1 MRITAIAVDQTSAF
15 ILANLFEKNAMI
27 IFDRGAPR
35 ALLSAAASVTTYAV
49 ALFAPLESIAQIIE
63 LPPVEIRSGRPTS
76 ILSNI
81 PTTTEGIDAKRI
93 DTTINATDSSDALKY
108 LPSLLVRKRYI
119 GDFDH
124 AVLATRASGT
134 GNSARSLVYA
144 DGMLLSNLLGNGASF
159 TPRWGLVTPEEIE
172 RVDVLYGPF
181 SAAYSGN
188 SVGAVVDY
196 LTRMPTQFEMHA
208 KAGFF
213 SQTFELFGTK
223 NHYTGNQMSG
233 SIGSAVG
240 PWSWWLNASR
250 QTSDGHPIAF
260 VTRLVAQGT
269 ASNNGTPVSG
279 AIAGL
284 DPRNRDWLI
293 LGSTNQIHTVQ
304 NHVKAKLGYE
314 FSPTIQF
321 NYTLGVW
328 QNDAKRYAQTYLK
341 DATGDLVYSGNVNVA
356 GRQFALTSTDFAN
369 ALNALNH
376 IAHGLT
382 LKTNTKSFFDWDI
395 AASFYDYNKDEVR
408 VPSVTLPSSRAGGA
422 GRITDQKGT
431 GWSTLNMHGV
441 IRTDGSTASTHVID
455 FGVQR
460 DAFTLRSQVNVT
472 DNWFSGSAGARFSAF
487 TGNTTLTSLYVQDT
501 WRARPDIKSSFGLRY
516 EDWYAFNG
524 SLANSSA
531 LINLGP
537 RRESNW
543 SPKAALA
550 IETAANLT
558 FKGSIGRAVRFPTVS
573 ELYQG
578 SVSGNTIVN
587 NDPNLR
593 PERSVTAELSAEYA
607 LSQGNLRATIFREST
622 RDALYSQTNVTVQPN
637 VTNIQNIDQIRTLG
651 LELAGQ
657 LNDVGIKGL
666 NIASSVT
673 YADSSIV
680 ANARFPASVSK
691 RQPRVP
697 IWRANVVTSYEP
709 NEQWSVSLGIRF
721 SGRQYGTLDNIDIND
736 QTYTSVS
743 RFLVADLRTRFK
755 FTKEWSIALGVDNI
769 NNAKYWAFHPYPQRT
784 LHAELRFN

>member
-1 MRITAIAVDQTSAF
+1 MRITAIAVGYPSAF
-15 ILANLFEKNAMI
+15 VQINLFEKTSMFI
-27 IFDRGAPR
+27 LWTIFFVVIT
-35 ALLSAAASVTTYAV
+35 SM
-49 ALFAPLESIAQIIE
+49 PLASIAQITE
-63 LPPVEIRSGRPTS
+63 LPTVEIRSGRPTS
-76 ILSNI
+76 IPSNI

-93 DTTINATDSSDALKY
+93 DATINATDSSDALKY
-108 LPSLLVRKRYI
+108 FPSLLVRKRYI

-144 DGMLLSNLLGNGASF
+144 DGILLSNLLGNGASF

-208 KAGFF
+208 KVGFF
-213 SQTFELFGTK
+213 SQAFELFGTK
-223 NHYTGNQMSG
+223 DRYTCNQISG
-233 SIGSAVG
+233 SVGSASG
-240 PWSWWLNASR
+240 PWSWWFNASR
-250 QTSDGHPIAF
+250 QTNDGQPIAF
-260 VTRLVAQGT
+260 ATRLVVQGT
-269 ASNNGTPVSG
+269 ASGGGIPVSG

-304 NHVKAKLGYE
+304 DHVKAKIAYD
-314 FSPTIQF
+314 FSPTMKLS
-321 NYTLGVW
+321 YTLGVW

-341 DATGDLVYSGNVNVA
+341 DAAGDLVYSGNINID
-356 GRQFALTSTDFAN
+356 GRQYALTSTDFAN
-369 ALNALNH
+369 VRNNLNH
-376 IAHGLT
+376 VAHGLT
-382 LKTNTKSFFDWDI
+382 LKTNTKGFFDWDI
-395 AASFYDYNKDEVR
+395 AASLYDYNKDEVR
-408 VPSVTLPSSRAGGA
+408 APTATLPLSRTGGA

-431 GWSTLNMHGV
+431 GWNTLNLHGV
-441 IRTDGSTASTHVID
+441 VRPDGSAASTHVID
-455 FGVQR
+455 VGVQR
-460 DAFTLRSQVNVT
+460 DDYKLRSLVSVT
-472 DNWFSGSAGARFSAF
+472 DDWLNGSAGARFSAF
-487 TGNTTLTSLYVQDT
+487 TGNTTLTSVYIQDT
-501 WRARPDIKSSFGLRY
+501 WRVRPDVKASIGLRY
-516 EDWYAFNG
+516 EDWYASNG
-524 SLANSSA
+524 SVANASTV
-531 LINLGP
+531 LNLGP
-537 RRESNW
+537 RRESHW

-550 IETAANLT
+550 FDMATDLT
-558 FKGSIGRAVRFPTVS
+558 LKASIGRAVRFPTVS

-578 SVSGNTIVN
+578 SVSGNALVN

-593 PERSVTAELSAEYA
+593 PERSVTAEVSAEYA

-651 LELAGQ
+651 LELAAQ

-666 NIASSVT
+666 NIAPSVT
-673 YADSSIV
+673 YADSSII
-680 ANARFPASVSK
+680 ANTRFPASVGK

-697 IWRANVVTSYEP
+697 VWRANIVTSYEP
-709 NEQWSVSLGIRF
+709 SEQWSVSLGVRF

-743 RFLVADLRTRFK
+743 RFLVADLRTRYK
-755 FTKEWSIALGVDNI
+755 FTKEWSIAVGIDNV

>member
-1 MRITAIAVDQTSAF
+1 MRITAIAVGYPSAF
-15 ILANLFEKNAMI
+15 VQINLFEKTSMFI
-27 IFDRGAPR
+27 LWTIFFVVIT
-35 ALLSAAASVTTYAV
+35 SM
-49 ALFAPLESIAQIIE
+49 PLASIAQITE
-63 LPPVEIRSGRPTS
+63 LPTVEIRSRRPTS
-76 ILSNI
+76 IPSNI

-93 DTTINATDSSDALKY
+93 DATINATDSSDALKY
-108 LPSLLVRKRYI
+108 FPSLLVRKRYI

-144 DGMLLSNLLGNGASF
+144 DGILLSNLLGNGASF

-208 KAGFF
+208 KVGFF
-213 SQTFELFGTK
+213 SQAFELFGTK
-223 NHYTGNQMSG
+223 DRYTCNQISG
-233 SIGSAVG
+233 SVGSASG
-240 PWSWWLNASR
+240 PWSWWFNASR
-250 QTSDGHPIAF
+250 QTNDGQPIAF
-260 VTRLVAQGT
+260 ATRLVVQGT
-269 ASNNGTPVSG
+269 ASGGGIPVSG

-304 NHVKAKLGYE
+304 DHVKAKIAYD
-314 FSPTIQF
+314 FSPTMKLS
-321 NYTLGVW
+321 YTLGVW

-341 DATGDLVYSGNVNVA
+341 DAAGDLVYSGNINID
-356 GRQFALTSTDFAN
+356 GRQYALTSTDFAN
-369 ALNALNH
+369 VRNNLNH
-376 IAHGLT
+376 VAHGLT
-382 LKTNTKSFFDWDI
+382 LKTNTKGFFDWDI
-395 AASFYDYNKDEVR
+395 AASLYDYNKDEVR
-408 VPSVTLPSSRAGGA
+408 APTATLPLSRTGGA

-431 GWSTLNMHGV
+431 GWNTLNLHGV
-441 IRTDGSTASTHVID
+441 VRPDGSAASTHVID
-455 FGVQR
+455 VGVQR
-460 DAFTLRSQVNVT
+460 DDYKLRSLVSVT
-472 DNWFSGSAGARFSAF
+472 DDWLNGSAGARFSAF
-487 TGNTTLTSLYVQDT
+487 TGNTTLTSVYIQDT
-501 WRARPDIKSSFGLRY
+501 WRVRPDVKASIGLRY
-516 EDWYAFNG
+516 EDWYASNG
-524 SLANSSA
+524 SVANASTV
-531 LINLGP
+531 LNLGP
-537 RRESNW
+537 RRESHW

-550 IETAANLT
+550 FDMATDLT
-558 FKGSIGRAVRFPTVS
+558 LKASIGRAVRFPTVS

-578 SVSGNTIVN
+578 SVSGNALVN

-593 PERSVTAELSAEYA
+593 PERSVTAEVSAEYA
-607 LSQGNLRATIFREST
+607 LSQSNLRATIFREST

-651 LELAGQ
+651 LELAAQ

-666 NIASSVT
+666 NIAPSVT
-673 YADSSIV
+673 YADSSII
-680 ANARFPASVSK
+680 ANTRFPASVGK

-697 IWRANVVTSYEP
+697 VWRANIVTSYEP
-709 NEQWSVSLGIRF
+709 SEQWSVSLGVRF

-743 RFLVADLRTRFK
+743 RFLVADLRTRYK
-755 FTKEWSIALGVDNI
+755 FTKEWSIAVGIDNV

>member
-1 MRITAIAVDQTSAF
+1 
-15 ILANLFEKNAMI
+15 MI
-27 IFDRGAPR
+27 ILKLRVQSANIHAPR
-35 ALLSAAASVTTYAV
+35 HKGVFTAPFAAFFSSIFSISFLTPVTA
-49 ALFAPLESIAQIIE
+49 FAQVSE
-63 LPPVEIRSGRPTS
+63 LPTVEIRSGRPTS
-76 ILSNI
+76 IPSNI

-144 DGMLLSNLLGNGASF
+144 DGILLSNLLGNGASF
-159 TPRWGLVTPEEIE
+159 TPRWGLVTPEAIE

-208 KAGFF
+208 KSGFF
-213 SQTFELFGTK
+213 SQAFELFGTK
-223 NHYTGNQMSG
+223 DRYSGNQISG
-233 SIGSAVG
+233 SIGSASG

-250 QTSDGHPIAF
+250 QTSDGQPIAF
-260 VTRLVAQGT
+260 ANRLVAQGT
-269 ASNNGTPVSG
+269 ASNAGTAVSG
-279 AIAGL
+279 AILDL

-293 LGSTNQIHTVQ
+293 LGSTNQIRTVQ
-304 NHVKAKLGYE
+304 DHVKAKLAYD
-314 FSPTIQF
+314 FSPTIKLS
-321 NYTLGVW
+321 YTLGVW
-328 QNDAKRYAQTYLK
+328 QNDAKRYAETYLK
-341 DATGDLVYSGNVNVA
+341 DSAGNLVYSGNINVA
-356 GRQFALTSTDFAN
+356 GRQYALLASDFAN
-369 ALNALNH
+369 ALNNLNH
-376 IAHGLT
+376 ITHGLT
-382 LKTNTKSFFDWDI
+382 LKTNTKGFFDWDI
-395 AASFYDYNKDEVR
+395 AASVYDYNKDEVR
-408 VPSVTLPSSRAGGA
+408 APTVALPLSRSGGA

-431 GWSTLNMHGV
+431 GWNTLNMHGV
-441 IRTDGSTASTHVID
+441 VRSDGDTTSAHVLD
-455 FGVQR
+455 FGAQR
-460 DAFTLRSQVNVT
+460 DDFKLRSLVSVT
-472 DNWFSGSAGARFSAF
+472 DNWLNGSAGARFSAF

-501 WRARPDIKSSFGLRY
+501 WRARPDVKASLGLRY

-524 SLANSSA
+524 SVANASTV
-531 LINLGP
+531 LNLGP
-537 RRESNW
+537 RRESHW

-550 IETAANLT
+550 LDASTDLT
-558 FKGSIGRAVRFPTVS
+558 LKASIGRAIRFPTVS

-578 SVSGNTIVN
+578 SVSGNAVIN

-593 PERSVTAELSAEYA
+593 PERSVTAELSAQYA
-607 LSQGNLRATIFREST
+607 LAMGNLRATLFREST
-622 RDALYSQTNVTVQPN
+622 RDALYLQTNVTVQPN
-637 VTNIQNIDQIRTLG
+637 VTNIQNIDHIRTLG
-651 LELAGQ
+651 LELAAQ

-666 NIASSVT
+666 NIAPSVT

-680 ANARFPASVSK
+680 ANARFPSSVGK

-697 IWRANVVTSYEP
+697 VWRANIVTSYEP
-709 NEQWSVSLGIRF
+709 SEQWSVSLGVRF
-721 SGRQYGTLDNIDIND
+721 SGRQYGTLDNIDVND

-743 RFLVADLRTRFK
+743 RFLVADVRARYK
-755 FTKEWSIALGVDNI
+755 FTKEWSVAVGIDNL